1 MSLLF
6 KVIYAHRATGT
17 HHKIAMDALRL
28 MEGGADGPWAR
39 VFLAHADLFMRGAKA
54 PDDEF
59 RDSKNQVLHVRDGYW
74 GGAEEAAEN
83 WREKLTIL
91 LKAQNW
97 REAAFAAGVLSHYYS
112 DPIQPLHTAQS
123 EAEGAVHRAIEQS
136 VGKSYPALLARLE
149 TRLGGFPKVAMPSEA
164 RWVARM
170 VRDGAEAAAPHYDPL
185 IDHYDLAKGVSDPP
199 AGLDEHLQDVM
210 AKMLGHA
217 IVGFAAILDRVTQE
231 SGVAPP
237 QIDLTLKGY
246 LAALDIPIRW
256 VLRKMADDAEADIV
270 REMYDEF
277 LATGKVIKTMS
288 HDDRMVRAAHAR
300 EVLRVDLAELDAQP
314 ARKPGSMHG
323 QAPLPVAVK
332 APAPPAMLQAV
343 DAPIPVAPAPESTPE
358 PAPTPAAPARKARF
372 TRESPVI
379 DAPAIGESLAGHLNG
394 AGVATIG
401 ALLDADPD
409 ALAAA
414 LAHSRVTATTV
425 RDWQAMTHLQL
436 GVPELNAIEAQL
448 LVLLGVRDATAL
460 AASDAA
466 DLALKLAAFVGQ
478 GEGASVTRGR
488 PAPDASKVH
497 TWIDGARSAA

>member
-28 MEGGADGPWAR
+28 MEGGADGAWAR
-39 VFLAHADLFMRGAKA
+39 VFLAHADLYLRGAKA

-59 RDSKNQVLHVRDGYW
+59 RDSQNQVLHVRDGYW

-83 WREKLTIL
+83 WREKLTML

-97 REAAFAAGVLSHYYS
+97 REAAYAAGVLSHYYA

-136 VGKSYPALLARLE
+136 IGKSYRALLARLDQNP
-149 TRLGGFPKVAMPSEA
+149 GGFPKVAMPHEA

-185 IDHYDLAKGVSDPP
+185 IDHYDLAKGVVDPP
-199 AGLDEHLQDVM
+199 TGLDAHLQDVI
-210 AKMLGHA
+210 AGLLGHA
-217 IVGFAAILDRVTQE
+217 IVGFAAILDRVTKE
-231 SGVAPP
+231 CGVAAP

-246 LAALDIPIRW
+246 LAALDVPIRW
-256 VLRKMADDAEADIV
+256 VLRKMADDAEADAV

-288 HDDRMVRAAHAR
+288 HDDRMVRAAYAR
-300 EVLRVDLAELDAQP
+300 DVLRVDLAELDAQP
-314 ARKPGSMHG
+314 ARKPGALHG
-323 QAPLPVAVK
+323 QPPHAQTPLREVAPIP
-332 APAPPAMLQAV
+332 LQAV
-343 DAPIPVAPAPESTPE
+343 DAPAPA
-358 PAPTPAAPARKARF
+358 AAAPARKVRY
-372 TRESPVI
+372 TRANAVI
-379 DAPAIGESLAGHLNG
+379 DAPAIGEKLAAHLC
-394 AGVATIG
+394 AVGVETIG
-401 ALLDADPD
+401 ALLDAH
-409 ALAAA
+409 AETLASK
-414 LAHSRVTATTV
+414 LAHNRVSAATV

-436 GVPELNAIEAQL
+436 DVPELNAIEAQL
-448 LVLLGVRDATAL
+448 LVLLGVRDAASL

-488 PAPDASKVH
+488 PAPDATEVH
-497 TWIDGARSAA
+497 TWIDGAKRAA